1 MACAVRGV
9 RRAGGG
15 GGAMGAGGKVAPAEA
30 TAEVPALSHAFPIDR
45 LNVDAGLAIL
55 KV

>member
-1 MACAVRGV
+1 
-9 RRAGGG
+9 
-15 GGAMGAGGKVAPAEA
+15 MGAGGKVAPAEA
-30 TAEVPALSHAFPIDR
+30 TAEEPALSHAFPIDR